1 MTTEE
6 FKEYVK
12 TRKALNTEEIHRLMD
27 DMSNEARRITFQLNT
42 AYHTPDE
49 VRGLLSEL
57 VVRLSGAIV
66 APGLS
71 TVLYGFW

>member
-27 DMSNEARRITFQLNT
+27 DMSNGQDVSPF
-42 AYHTPDE
+42 
-49 VRGLLSEL
+49 S
-57 VVRLSGAIV
+57 
-66 APGLS
+66 
-71 TVLYGFW
+71 

>member
-27 DMSNEARRITFQLNT
+27 DTSNYQSNGRMK
-42 AYHTPDE
+42 TP
-49 VRGLLSEL
+49 VGLLHRDN
-57 VVRLSGAIV
+57 V
-66 APGLS
+66 
-71 TVLYGFW
+71 